1 MSCLDVAPAPQLP
14 VTAMRLGLSVL
25 ILSLLLGWR
34 TVQGAAMGAAVMGA
48 RILSKGMTGVGVIA
62 CGRFTFLASS
72 SFVFINVRASS
83 KTQYGLL
90 MFSMTFSYI
99 VGAFLCRRL
108 LPRFGVRGAVAIAGA
123 LSLSGGTLMGLL
135 AMAGF
140 AMGGWLGTHLDGT
153 VLPLAYGVWFCS
165 VLIALAAWTLVQKY
179 GETGEH

>member
-1 MSCLDVAPAPQLP
+1 
-14 VTAMRLGLSVL
+14 MRLGLSVL